1 VQLIDAGHCAR
12 GTGVVQHRFRDFEAH
27 AKTLEAGGDSPAQI
41 VQRTARR
48 PIENRI
54 ESPGDLEYLMGS
66 GKAFEL
72 LLAEEGKAQV
82 AGIGREIVKC

>member
-1 VQLIDAGHCAR
+1 VRAAPVWFSTASVTSRRTPKRSRPVAIVLRRSCSVQPIDP
-12 GTGVVQHRFRDFEAH
+12 
-27 AKTLEAGGDSPAQI
+27 L
-41 VQRTARR
+41 
-48 PIENRI
+48 RI